1 VKITGARQDS
11 FIAKPDPAIVCV
23 LLYGPDRGLVSE
35 RARKLSATV
44 VEAPDDPFRVVE
56 MTGANLKADPAR
68 LLDEAQSMAFGGERR
83 LLKLR
88 DIGDAA
94 SKTLKEFLHVATAS
108 DALLVV
114 EAAELGPR
122 SSLRKLCESEKNAA
136 AIACYS
142 DDTGSLTRVIGE
154 TLGAHDLKPSRDA
167 VAYLTGSLGSDRS
180 VSRGELEKLALYMG
194 GPGTVELGDAMA
206 AIGDSAA
213 TALDDIS
220 LSAGSGDRAGL
231 DKALSRAFDEGSHPV
246 QILRAVARHFLR
258 LHLAAGLVTGGKN
271 PDQAMKSLKPPVMFM
286 QADRFRTQLQRWK
299 PAHLNEAL
307 DILSEAEMDCKTTGM
322 PVEAVCSRALMRIAQ
337 AARH

>member
-1 VKITGARQDS
+1 MKITGARQDS

-220 LSAGSGDRAGL
+220 LSAGSGDRVKL
-231 DKALSRAFDEGSHPV
+231 DKALARAFGEGSHPV

-271 PDQAMKSLKPPVMFM
+271 PNQAMKSLRPPVMFM
-286 QADRFRTQLQRWK
+286 QEDRFRSQLQRWR
-299 PAHLNEAL
+299 PAHLSEAL

-337 AARH
+337 AARR

>member
-1 VKITGARQDS
+1 
-11 FIAKPDPAIVCV
+11 
-23 LLYGPDRGLVSE
+23 
-35 RARKLSATV
+35 
-44 VEAPDDPFRVVE
+44 
-56 MTGANLKADPAR
+56 
-68 LLDEAQSMAFGGERR
+68 MAFGGERR